1 MLARAALEQEQAV
14 QAALKKERVAVRA
27 ALEQERAEVQ
37 AFKQRL
43 AVQAGGAVSPFVP
56 SSFLLPALLLPPH
69 YFLTFLIIRPPI
81 SGSLTYR
88 YRLPSLSPSPHR
100 SGPSG
105 SGPRSSGRPDI
116 IERGD
121 DSLATPPPPSYPS
134 YRHLITVPPYLTSL
148 VVNSPRS
155 HLPVCPS
162 PQLVVTSP
170 HCQPMSQAGPLGL
183 INASMNGHLEEVHAL
198 VAAGA
203 CKEAEDEVGG
213 WVGGWVGKGTY
224 EEGAGCWA
232 CVHESDGDIDAFYV
246 SHSVAGRPS
255 SWPSK
260 KATSRWCRLCWQRA
274 PTRRPGGTWW
284 VSGMGRDS
292 TGVGLIGVSVS

>member
-1 MLARAALEQEQAV
+1 M

-27 ALEQERAEVQ
+27 ALEQERVEVQ

-43 AVQAGGAVSPFVP
+43 AVQAGGAVFPCVP
-56 SSFLLPALLLPPH
+56 SSSLLPALLLPPH

-213 WVGGWVGKGTY
+213 WARGHTKEERAAGLVCMTVMGILMPSTY
-224 EEGAGCWA
+224 RTAWQDGPLPGRRKRQPRGGAG
-232 CVHESDGDIDAFYV
+232 
-246 SHSVAGRPS
+246 SVGSGRP
-255 SWPSK
+255 
-260 KATSRWCRLCWQRA
+260 Q
-274 PTRRPGGTWW
+274 GGQAEHGG
-284 VSGMGRDS
+284 S
-292 TGVGLIGVSVS
+292 VGWEGTARGWG